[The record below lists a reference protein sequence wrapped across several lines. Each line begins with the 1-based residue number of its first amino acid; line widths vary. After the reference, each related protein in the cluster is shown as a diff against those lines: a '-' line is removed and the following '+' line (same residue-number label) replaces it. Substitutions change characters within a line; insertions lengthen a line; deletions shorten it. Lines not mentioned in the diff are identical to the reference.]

1 MAHHELTEE
10 ERFSQPSKEQID
22 LWDRVFKILDDLE
35 ERLQKLETKSN
46 K

>member
-22 LWDRVFKILDDLE
+22 LWDRVFIILDDLE
-35 ERLQKLETKSN
+35 DRLKKLESKS
-46 K
+46 KK

>member
-22 LWDRVFKILDDLE
+22 LWDRIFIILDDLE

>member
-1 MAHHELTEE
+1 MAHHKLTDE

-22 LWDRVFKILDDLE
+22 LWDRVFTILDDLE
-35 ERLQKLETKSN
+35 DRLKKLETKS

>member
-1 MAHHELTEE
+1 MAHHELTEK

-22 LWDRVFKILDDLE
+22 LWDRVFTILDDLE
-35 ERLQKLETKSN
+35 DRLKKLETKS